1 MIKAIA
7 PLGKKI
13 CLGICLWTL
22 TVSFLDER
30 TSADKYP
37 WLFSR
42 HMEVVVQS
50 RCKDNQKT
58 RRENERGTFTAVLI
72 SMI

>member
-30 TSADKYP
+30 TSADKYSL
-37 WLFSR
+37 LFSR
-42 HMEVVVQS
+42 HMEVVQS